1 MAQMEG
7 SCLVVACSIYIVL
20 VGVILLTSN
29 IETSQEY
36 KIGVILIL
44 IGIVGILIN
53 LITLARFSDNNV
65 RHIENEQFEMIYVEH
80 NELPDEDDCISTNSI
95 ISISS
100 TSSNFSTEFIKIDID

>member
-1 MAQMEG
+1 MAQTEC
-7 SCLVVACSIYIVL
+7 SCLLAACSIYIIL

-29 IETSQEY
+29 IDTSHEY

-44 IGIVGILIN
+44 IGTVCILIN
-53 LITLARFSDNNV
+53 LFSIARFMDNNV

-80 NELPDEDDCISTNSI
+80 NELPDDEDNISTNSI

-100 TSSNFSTEFIKIDID
+100 TSSNLSTEFIKIDID